1 MSYQIVTDSA
11 CNLTEETIDAFGLEI
26 LPLTFMVD
34 GVQHRSYLKGE
45 KTDLRQ
51 FYTMMREG
59 KVITTSLPNM
69 QETETTLRRVLD
81 AGRDMLY
88 LGFSSALSGTYEAT
102 ELLMKQLAGEYPE
115 RTLCAVETFAASGG
129 EGMLV
134 YLACKKKEAGAS
146 LEEVADFVRETRDHL
161 CHWFTVDD
169 LMFLFRGGRVSR
181 TSAWAGT
188 LLNIKPVMH
197 VDNEGRLVPVEKAR
211 GRRKAIKALVD
222 HMEQTAIDPANQTI
236 FITHGDCIEDVVLLE
251 NEIKKTPRLH
261 RVRRELRRPRYR
273 RAFRTG
279 NACAVLRRRAQIA
292 PLSTFGRFF
301 IARWWRFC
309 ACAPVRGR
317 LSSNLFSF
325 KNEAKPGERIVSE
338 ANDSEP
344 WPLAGAQAQKRPN

>member
-81 AGRDMLY
+81 AGHDVLY

-102 ELLMKQLAGEYPE
+102 ELLMKQLSGEYPD
-115 RTLCAVETFAASGG
+115 RTLCAVETLAASGG

-251 NEIKKTPRLH
+251 SEIKKTPRLH

-273 RAFRTG
+273 RTFRTR

-292 PLSTFGRFF
+292 PQSAFGRFF

-309 ACAPVRGR
+309 ACAPSNGHGYSRSLRSLCAR
-317 LSSNLFSF
+317 LASLHF
-325 KNEAKPGERIVSE
+325 
-338 ANDSEP
+338 
-344 WPLAGAQAQKRPN
+344 

>member
-81 AGRDMLY
+81 AGHDVLY

-102 ELLMKQLAGEYPE
+102 ELLMKQLAGEYPN

-134 YLACKKKEAGAS
+134 YLACKKKEQ
-146 LEEVADFVRETRDHL
+146 
-161 CHWFTVDD
+161 
-169 LMFLFRGGRVSR
+169 
-181 TSAWAGT
+181 
-188 LLNIKPVMH
+188 
-197 VDNEGRLVPVEKAR
+197 
-211 GRRKAIKALVD
+211 AL
-222 HMEQTAIDPANQTI
+222 A
-236 FITHGDCIEDVVLLE
+236 
-251 NEIKKTPRLH
+251 
-261 RVRRELRRPRYR
+261 
-273 RAFRTG
+273 
-279 NACAVLRRRAQIA
+279 
-292 PLSTFGRFF
+292 
-301 IARWWRFC
+301 
-309 ACAPVRGR
+309 
-317 LSSNLFSF
+317 
-325 KNEAKPGERIVSE
+325 
-338 ANDSEP
+338 
-344 WPLAGAQAQKRPN
+344 